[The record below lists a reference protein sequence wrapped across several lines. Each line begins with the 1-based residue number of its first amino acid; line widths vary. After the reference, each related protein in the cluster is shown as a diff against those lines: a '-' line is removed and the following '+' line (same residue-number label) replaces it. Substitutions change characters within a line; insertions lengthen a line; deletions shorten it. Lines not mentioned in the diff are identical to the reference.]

1 MVRGGFPKFFDF
13 LNFLS
18 FCVRQCSQNSRPSEN
33 GPGRMKVCAA
43 NVCGSA
49 PSLGSGLITPALL
62 VHSHFHNV
70 ATWDEDGDDDEEE
83 EEEEAMYIFIVGDQ
97 LTMDT
102 I

>member
-1 MVRGGFPKFFDF
+1 MCGSAPKT
-13 LNFLS
+13 
-18 FCVRQCSQNSRPSEN
+18 RPSEN

-70 ATWDEDGDDDEEE
+70 ATWDEDDDGDEEE
-83 EEEEAMYIFIVGDQ
+83 EEEKAMYIFIGGDQ
-97 LTMDT
+97 LTVET